1 METKNSDAQA
11 LRKRVNRKFKA
22 EEDALL
28 KKLVRKYGTLSWDL
42 IAAEMHGRNARQCHD
57 RWRFYLSPKI
67 NNKSWTPE
75 EDKLLIQACQEL
87 NGKWVKISKKF
98 KGRTEIQIKNRWNI
112 LKRAIN
118 PTKTKK
124 TKTTNQKNKL
134 ESSSPELE
142 DQNIS
147 EENKTT
153 KETGDSRLQDN
164 FMSLFKTQDEN
175 EYDSM
180 FDFFK

>member
-1 METKNSDAQA
+1 MQNGDLQVLK
-11 LRKRVNRKFKA
+11 KRTNRKFKP

-75 EDKLLIQACQEL
+75 EDRILIQAYTEL
-87 NGKWVKISKKF
+87 NGKWVKIAKRF

-112 LKRAIN
+112 LNRTMNHAKAKEKAAN
-118 PTKTKK
+118 SM
-124 TKTTNQKNKL
+124 NNAL
-134 ESSSPELE
+134 SSSPEISD
-142 DQNIS
+142 DQS
-147 EENKTT
+147 APAQEK
-153 KETGDSRLQDN
+153 KQETGDSRLFDN
-164 FMSLFKTQDEN
+164 FMSLFKMQDDN
-175 EYDSM
+175 EYDFM
-180 FDFFK
+180 FDFLK